1 MTSLSALPLVGI
13 ASALQPAPEANQS
26 PLASPPTNR
35 KPQPIDQDQ
44 WIEPAVIEARACRGE
59 RCFVGFVG
67 YTLLI
72 NKEGRA
78 TDCAVTRTSGDR
90 ALDVETCNL
99 LLRHARFVP
108 ATNTKGEPVK
118 GRYASSVTWTGR
130 TLSADT
136 EPLGQEPQD

>member
-1 MTSLSALPLVGI
+1 MTSLSALLLAGA
-13 ASALQPAPEANQS
+13 ASALQPAPEANQ
-26 PLASPPTNR
+26 PPAASLPANR

-72 NKEGRA
+72 NTEGRA

-108 ATNTKGEPVK
+108 ATNAKGEPV
-118 GRYASSVTWTGR
+118 
-130 TLSADT
+130 
-136 EPLGQEPQD
+136 